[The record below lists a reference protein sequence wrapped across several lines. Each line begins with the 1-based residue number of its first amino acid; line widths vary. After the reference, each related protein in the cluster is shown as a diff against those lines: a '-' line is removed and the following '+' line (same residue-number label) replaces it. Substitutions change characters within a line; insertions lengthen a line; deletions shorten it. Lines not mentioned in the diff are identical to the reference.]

1 MGLGD
6 GGKKPE
12 TTIFFTVFM
21 KLRWAVVTVGEVI
34 WIFLNRAHKP
44 DNPTKMDKT
53 KCVEPVMKK
62 TEQSTH
68 KQRCMLRNTRQET
81 GREGIEKV

>member
-1 MGLGD
+1 
-6 GGKKPE
+6 
-12 TTIFFTVFM
+12 
-21 KLRWAVVTVGEVI
+21 
-34 WIFLNRAHKP
+34 
-44 DNPTKMDKT
+44 MDKT